1 MREQFPARML
11 RVYFNEQDRWKG
23 KRLDEA
29 ILEECQS
36 LGMAGAIAYH
46 GMEGFGASA
55 AIHRQ
60 GHLSRGHNS
69 PVMVTIIDRR
79 EQIEKLIP
87 ILDQVV
93 QEGLVA
99 MSSVEVI
106 RLTRDESARSIER

>member
-1 MREQFPARML
+1 MREQFPARIL
-11 RVYFNEQDRWKG
+11 RVYFDEEDRWNG
-23 KRLDEA
+23 KRLDEV

-36 LGMAGAIAYH
+36 LGIAGAIAYR
-46 GMEGFGASA
+46 GMEGFGTSA

-60 GHLSRGHNS
+60 GQLSRGHNL
-69 PVMVTIIDRR
+69 PVMVTIIDRQ

-106 RLTRDESARSIER
+106 RLTRD